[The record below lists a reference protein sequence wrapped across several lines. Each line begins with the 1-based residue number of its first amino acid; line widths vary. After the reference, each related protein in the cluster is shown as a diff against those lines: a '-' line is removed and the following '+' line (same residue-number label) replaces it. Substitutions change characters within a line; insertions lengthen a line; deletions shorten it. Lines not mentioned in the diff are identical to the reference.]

1 MQLFKRNE
9 LRRSPEANTSS
20 ANARRIAGLERQCK
34 SLEIEVQQL
43 VDGHA
48 VLLKSLNQLAM
59 KGSEV
64 VAEARGL
71 TPAERR
77 KLLAIFDVLHVPA
90 AQSLRSP

>member
-1 MQLFKRNE
+1 MEQ
-9 LRRSPEANTSS
+9 
-20 ANARRIAGLERQCK
+20 QCK
-34 SLEIEVQQL
+34 SLKAEVQQL

-71 TPAERR
+71 TPTERQR
-77 KLLAIFDVLHVPA
+77 LLAIFDVLHVPA
-90 AQSLRSP
+90 AESLRSP